1 MFGIFSG
8 IASHPR
14 EISFIHTYLS
24 LWILHTSVLFYIFC
38 PQTMIIIG
46 VATNTIWWLNSLDFL
61 SNVCDPTTS
70 MLQLHPES
78 ILAYFTI
85 ENFICFTCFSLYC
98 GHQCI
103 IRGFVKGEELILWFG
118 WLAVEVH
125 SMIFGWLYWKIKV
138 TMSKTKYLSFYKS
151 LVFCLIHELPYA
163 QHSHIFSILP
173 LLLLHFIYS
182 IRIHDNSILLY
193 FCPQTM
199 INICYQLHFQ
209 LMVFKPMKWIRI
221 CCWVPSQ
228 QIHHGR
234 HFINH
239 NYHNWGFFLSLWQ
252 RVRKTDMGT
261 PGIACWWY

>member
-1 MFGIFSG
+1 MTTQMVDIYS
-8 IASHPR
+8 SKLLPSSY
-14 EISFIHTYLS
+14 IST
-24 LWILHTSVLFYIFC
+24 FC
-38 PQTMIIIG
+38 VVI
-46 VATNTIWWLNSLDFL
+46 
-61 SNVCDPTTS
+61 VCDPTTS
-70 MLQLHPES
+70 MLQFHTKS

-85 ENFICFTCFSLYC
+85 EHWICFTCFSLYC
-98 GHQCI
+98 GRQCI
-103 IRGFVKGEELILWFG
+103 IQGFYKRGGTLLILWLG
-118 WLAVEVH
+118 WLA
-125 SMIFGWLYWKIKV
+125 
-138 TMSKTKYLSFYKS
+138 KTKYLSYYKY
-151 LVFCLIHELPYA
+151 LVLPPIHELPYA

-173 LLLLHFIYS
+173 FLLLHFIYS
-182 IRIHDNSILLY
+182 IRIHYNSILLY